1 MNSQEELVRC
11 LQQLTQ
17 ALGPNRARRLAIVRD
32 GDKPRIAGTKI
43 SHAGHDPDVVK
54 AAKPVAAT

>member
-32 GDKPRIAGTKI
+32 VDEPRIAGTKI
-43 SHAGHDPDVVK
+43 SHDPDVVK